1 MVVHTY
7 FLHGWWWTP
16 QPIQKQQIMSIL
28 VSLLVGAVLLH
39 DRFHYY
45 TSQNDGC
52 AIICHQVQVFSLIII
67 ISVYVESLILAS
79 WVDAYIEPHPS
90 LHMQP
95 HRYYQE
101 YITIVMQST
110 PATMLLA

>member
-1 MVVHTY
+1 MVV
-7 FLHGWWWTP
+7 
-16 QPIQKQQIMSIL
+16 
-28 VSLLVGAVLLH
+28 VL
-39 DRFHYY
+39 
-45 TSQNDGC
+45 
-52 AIICHQVQVFSLIII
+52 CHQVRVFSFNNNI

-101 YITIVMQST
+101 YITIVMKST
-110 PATMLLA
+110 PASLRNGKATMH